1 MPLMDEEQPST
12 EEWEAHFQSLET
24 EVLLDLLA
32 SQSVSHREMV
42 REILLSRGVSGKDIN
57 EAVKERQKHIDK
69 SVQESLSLAAEKA
82 PISDGPISPDVYA
95 WRNLFLLSILFFIL
109 SVALSVISWIYFGFL
124 AGLGTLAACIII
136 SIFLSTISENF
147 LQKLAIWEYDR
158 DRSRR

>member
-1 MPLMDEEQPST
+1 MDEEQPST

-32 SQSVSHREMV
+32 SQSLLHRKMV
-42 REILLSRGVSGKDIN
+42 REIVVSRGVSGKDIN
-57 EAVKERQKHIDK
+57 EAVKERQKLIDK
-69 SVQESLSLAAEKA
+69 SVRKSPSLAIEKD

-95 WRNLFLLSILFFIL
+95 WRNLFLLAILFFML

-124 AGLGTLAACIII
+124 AGLCTLAACIII
-136 SIFLSTISENF
+136 SIFLSAISEYF